1 MKKNLIRSY
10 AIMFV
15 GAFTIGIGAAFIIY
29 GNLGGDAMSTFE
41 QGLVRT
47 FPISLP
53 VSQIIANMLFAAAL
67 FLLDRKRVNLDT
79 ILCPLCISFGCSV
92 ISRFISETSVMTLQY
107 VYLFVGIVICS
118 AGIGIGA
125 QTESGSNPYDGMI
138 LALSEKLNIK
148 FSLLRPI
155 FDGILLVVA
164 IILKGSFGIGTIIAT
179 FALGPIAN
187 VFIKTFS
194 FIKEK

>member
-1 MKKNLIRSY
+1 MKKNLVRSY
-10 AIMFV
+10 LIMFI
-15 GAFTIGIGAAFIIY
+15 GAFVIGIGAAFIIY

-47 FPISLP
+47 FSISLP
-53 VSQIIANMLFAAAL
+53 VSQIIANMTFAAIL
-67 FLLDRKRVNLDT
+67 FLLDKNRVSLDT

-92 ISRFISETSVMTLQY
+92 ISRFISETSVLTLQY
-107 VYLFVGIVICS
+107 VYLLVGIVICS

-125 QTESGSNPYDGMI
+125 QTESGSNPYDGTI
-138 LALSEKLNIK
+138 LALSEKFHIN

-164 IILKGSFGIGTIIAT
+164 ILLKGSFGIGTIIAT

-187 VFIKTFS
+187 IFIKALS